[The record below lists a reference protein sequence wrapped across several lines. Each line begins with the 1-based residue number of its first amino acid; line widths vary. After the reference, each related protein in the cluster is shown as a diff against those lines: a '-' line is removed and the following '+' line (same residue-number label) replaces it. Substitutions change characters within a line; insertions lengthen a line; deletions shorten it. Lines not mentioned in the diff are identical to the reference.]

1 MRDGGERVG
10 QVVVT
15 FVARRN
21 GRDEAGYAAAAERM
35 DSLAATQPGYRGV
48 DSVRD
53 AEGLGITLSYWA
65 DAASAIAWR
74 DHPEHA
80 ATREQGRE
88 RWYDF
93 YAVTVATVTRD
104 YWWRAVSK

>member
-1 MRDGGERVG
+1 MRNDGERVG

-15 FVARRN
+15 FVSRRN
-21 GRDEAGYAAAAERM
+21 GRDEAGYVAAAARM
-35 DSLAATQPGYRGV
+35 DALAAAQPGYRGV
-48 DSVRD
+48 DSVRAAD
-53 AEGLGITLSYWA
+53 GLGITLSYWA

-80 ATREQGRE
+80 ETRKRGRE
-88 RWYDF
+88 RWYDD

-104 YWWRAVSK
+104 YRWRASEV

>member
-1 MRDGGERVG
+1 MRNGGERVG

-15 FVARRN
+15 FVSHRN
-21 GRDEAGYAAAAERM
+21 GRDEPGYAAAAARM
-35 DSLAATQPGYRGV
+35 DALAAAQPGYRGV

-53 AEGLGITLSYWA
+53 ADGLGITLSYWA
-65 DAASAIAWR
+65 DEASAIAWR

-88 RWYDF
+88 CWYDD
-93 YAVTVATVTRD
+93 YAVTVASVTRD
-104 YWWRAVSK
+104 YRWRLGDV